1 MSEFSVNKTRTLRI
15 IEAGLI
21 KQNLTL
27 GGVKRQK
34 WKGTIFMPPGAD
46 LINSIIY
53 SQSMTFGVHLV
64 HKVIKTLTGLLLF
77 LFFFTDSR
85 ARTTNFGEFSQACK
99 FSWNR
104 PSLTLIVS

>member
-46 LINSIIY
+46 STNSKIN
-53 SQSMTFGVHLV
+53 
-64 HKVIKTLTGLLLF
+64 HK
-77 LFFFTDSR
+77 
-85 ARTTNFGEFSQACK
+85 A
-99 FSWNR
+99 
-104 PSLTLIVS
+104 